1 MAKEKGKRGRCE
13 TVVKRIHVQLVPA
26 VRWIRCNADREAL
39 SLVLSMHGSACL
51 GRQKWRWIRPAW
63 LLPRVETMAVE
74 RAHST
79 RRRRSIASS
88 ARVHSIPPI
97 VQPLLR
103 DLAKFFWLVRSLCSH
118 VAGATTEARAPRCR
132 FITAMARVF
141 ELATR
146 PRPLRPCRSHPHPS
160 TWGTNRRSCKPRVGR
175 PGQPW

>member
-1 MAKEKGKRGRCE
+1 M
-13 TVVKRIHVQLVPA
+13 KRIHVQLVPA

-146 PRPLRPCRSHPHPS
+146 PRPLRPCRFHPTRARGPRTVVHAGLG
-160 TWGTNRRSCKPRVGR
+160 WGAPDNRGRFLPVQRCPVVG
-175 PGQPW
+175 G